1 MENDNLWLDP
11 LYLDDLLNEEEKNIR
26 KSAHD
31 FCEKNLLPIVVK
43 NNREN
48 FFDKELYKDFGS
60 MGFLGS
66 TIQGYGSA
74 NVNKVSYG

>member
-1 MENDNLWLDP
+1 MHSDNIWLDP

-43 NNREN
+43 NNSNTVYNNSRI
-48 FFDKELYKDFGS
+48 L
-60 MGFLGS
+60 LGY
-66 TIQGYGSA
+66 THH
-74 NVNKVSYG
+74 